1 MMSKFQNL
9 THCTLTGVDEMTAL
23 SSVESL
29 SLEFPVVE
37 WGFLYSPK
45 RQGQPGRYP
54 STEFLRKSFQDLP
67 QHVRVALHVCGS
79 GVLQLI
85 EGEPVVTELVQL
97 VGQRGGRIQL
107 NFSAHDISNFT
118 LDRVRDC
125 IQRFPLI
132 EFITQYNEANVHV
145 WKSLCDVPNHSVLF
159 DASGGR
165 GVAADAWSAPLDG
178 VRCGYAGGL
187 GPENVAREIQAIQSA
202 AGDALFWIDME
213 GKLRDESD
221 WFDVGACKATLEA
234 LIGAAAIDTP
244 ANKPEAGSGMGH
256 KWESRTVHTQR
267 CVYCGAMV
275 NDFQSWPGRS
285 GERFGEKCQSA
296 PKLKLGL

>member
-1 MMSKFQNL
+1 MPNFGKL
-9 THCTLTGVDEMTAL
+9 THCTLTGVDEKTDL
-23 SSVESL
+23 PELIDLSVEH
-29 SLEFPVVE
+29 PIAE

-54 STEFLRKSFQDLP
+54 SVGFLRKSFHELP
-67 QHVRVALHVCGS
+67 LHVRVALHICGS

-107 NFSAHDISNFT
+107 NFSAHAISNFT

-165 GVAADAWSAPLDG
+165 GIAADAWSAPLDG

-187 GPENVAREIQAIQSA
+187 GPQNMALELQEIQTV
-202 AGDALFWIDME
+202 AGDAPFWIDME
-213 GKLRDESD
+213 GKLRDGAD
-221 WFDVGACKATLEA
+221 WFDVGACKTTLEGLATVA
-234 LIGAAAIDTP
+234 LIDSGESEAVSDT
-244 ANKPEAGSGMGH
+244 GH
-256 KWESRTVHTQR
+256 KWEMRTVHTQR
-267 CVYCGAMV
+267 CIYCGAMV
-275 NDFQSWPGRS
+275 NDFQDCPGRS
-285 GERFGEKCQSA
+285 SERYRDKCKSS
-296 PKLKLGL
+296 P